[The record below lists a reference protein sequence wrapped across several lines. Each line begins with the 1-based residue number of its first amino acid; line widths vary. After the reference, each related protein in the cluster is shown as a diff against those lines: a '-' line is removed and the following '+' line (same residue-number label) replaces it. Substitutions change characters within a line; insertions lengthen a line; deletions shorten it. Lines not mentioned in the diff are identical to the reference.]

1 MDGESPS
8 GTVWGLLRNF
18 LIGVWDWQHSGQG
31 PRPGSVWDF
40 AGNPENLERIF
51 DGRTPLHLNLIG
63 EEAEKARVFALVDE
77 KAYLLQ
83 IVLQEVGNIPR
94 IQVAHLGSL
103 EGGLYIEERGQDD
116 IVLRFSHPAL
126 PGVLRVVGYS
136 EAVDDPSELHDDI
149 GEGVFAEADEFEQL
163 RTTLRNWGET
173 QVVLTGLNRSPVQ
186 ENPAVVT

>member
-18 LIGVWDWQHSGQG
+18 LIGVWDWQHSRQG
-31 PRPGSVWDF
+31 PRPGSVWEF
-40 AGNPENLERIF
+40 AGNAENLERIF

-63 EEAEKARVFALVDE
+63 EESEKARVFALVDE

-94 IQVAHLGSL
+94 IEVAHLGSL

-126 PGVLRVVGYS
+126 PGVLEVVGYS
-136 EAVDDPSELHDDI
+136 EAVEDPSELHDDI

-163 RTTLRNWGET
+163 RTTLRKWGET
-173 QVVLTGLNRSPVQ
+173 QVVLTGLNRLPVK